1 MEFEYPKANQYTIY
15 SKSGC
20 PNCLKAKDL
29 LKENKLIFNV
39 INCDEYLLE
48 DKQGFLEHIKCISN
62 GVQCNVFPIIF
73 YNNLLVGGYKDLQQ
87 NIKEKEFS
95 LNEDF

>member
-1 MEFEYPKANQYTIY
+1 MEFERPKENQYTIY

-20 PNCLKAKDL
+20 PNCFKAKDL
-29 LKENKLIFNV
+29 LKENKLTYNI

-48 DKQGFLEHIKCISN
+48 NKEEFLEFIQNISN
-62 GVQCNVFPIIF
+62 GICINIFPIIF
-73 YNNLLVGGYKDLQQ
+73 YNNLLVGGYKELQE
-87 NIKEKEFS
+87 NIKQKDFS

>member
-1 MEFEYPKANQYTIY
+1 MEFEYPKAYQYTIY

-29 LKENKLIFNV
+29 LKENKLTFNV

-48 DKQGFLEHIKCISN
+48 DKQGFLEHIKYISN
-62 GVQCNVFPIIF
+62 GIETNIFPIVF
-73 YNNLLVGGYKDLQQ
+73 YNGLLVGGYKDLQQ

>member
-1 MEFEYPKANQYTIY
+1 MNYLEPKSNEYTIY

-20 PNCLKAKDL
+20 QYCLKAKDL
-29 LKENKLIFNV
+29 LNENKLTYTI

-48 DKQGFLEHIKCISN
+48 NKSTFLEYIKNISGKN
-62 GVQCNVFPIIF
+62 ISSFPIIF
-73 YNNLLVGGYKDLQQ
+73 YNNLLVGGYKDLQE
-87 NIKEKEFS
+87 NIKQKDFS